1 MLVMQESRH
10 LFAQGFVA
18 LGVIPRR
25 AHMDVGNDYD
35 PR

>member
-1 MLVMQESRH
+1 